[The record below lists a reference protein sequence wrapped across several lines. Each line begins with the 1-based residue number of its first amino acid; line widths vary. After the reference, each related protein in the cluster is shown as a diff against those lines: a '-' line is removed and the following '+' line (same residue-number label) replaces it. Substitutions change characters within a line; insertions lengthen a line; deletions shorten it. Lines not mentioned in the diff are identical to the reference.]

1 MEDGTPW
8 GTIILFFS
16 FVLLAFSRGEKTSH
30 RDEDIDDYWSDG

>member
-1 MEDGTPW
+1 MEDVTPW

-30 RDEDIDDYWSDG
+30 LDEDIDDYWSDG

>member
-16 FVLLAFSRGEKTSH
+16 FLLLGFYRGERTSH
-30 RDEDIDDYWSDG
+30 LDEDIDDYWSDG